1 MRYIIVDE
9 KRGVFLGA
17 YKQYALFARNDML
30 GSTKAFS
37 FTTHSEAE
45 EYIENALAGYKD
57 GVYAIIEID
66 AKNKYVRVEDIVRQG
81 YGRYTHYL
89 IDNLP
94 MPSES
99 FH

>member
-1 MRYIIVDE
+1 MRYIIADE

-17 YKQYALFARNDML
+17 YRQYALFAKNDML

-37 FTTHSEAE
+37 FDTRSEAE
-45 EYIENALAGYKD
+45 DYIESAFTQYKD
-57 GVYAIIEID
+57 AVYTIIEVD

-89 IDNLP
+89 VDNLP